1 MSEPAQQHHAD
12 TLRFVNVT
20 SMSPEPIVRG
30 LNQWHGEG
38 SDSPFSRVA
47 EGHAG
52 QELWTDYVAKL
63 AATLHQECNHRA
75 D

>member
-1 MSEPAQQHHAD
+1 MSEPAQQHRAD

-20 SMSPEPIVRG
+20 SMSLEPFVRG

-47 EGHAG
+47 EGNAG
-52 QELWTDYVAKL
+52 QELWTDCVAKFEV
-63 AATLHQECNHRA
+63 TRNQECNHRA